1 MKMGRWTTRT
11 YNDRMG
17 GKGLSPLEAQMKH
30 IDKGKTPNAIR
41 QSAFTTHKSSIFL
54 APTPT
59 EEKRKKRK
67 EESLTFTR
75 GNDMMFGMY
84 VPRFCFVFY
93 EIYIHRLERKV
104 LWVGCDFP

>member
-59 EEKRKKRK
+59 EEKRKKKKRRK
-67 EESLTFTR
+67 
-75 GNDMMFGMY
+75 
-84 VPRFCFVFY
+84 P
-93 EIYIHRLERKV
+93 
-104 LWVGCDFP
+104 DFH